1 MCGRG
6 CGGRDDEAGWLAGC
20 HGGDGRAP
28 SVRTRT
34 LRELSLG
41 RVSVG
46 RVSAELT
53 RWCITRKWCAGAQVA
68 AGPALWAVS
77 GLLFSWGGQRSL
89 VLVGAEHATAAGRLG
104 RPRRRGWVETAG
116 PRLGLAASHLSSSFV
131 RRRPP
136 PPARAHALTH
146 PEVRRPQWKKSGGRL
161 IGVLRRVNR
170 LMRLE

>member
-1 MCGRG
+1 VCGRG

-34 LRELSLG
+34 LSELSLG
-41 RVSVG
+41 RVLVG

-77 GLLFSWGGQRSL
+77 GLLFSWAVSGLFRLSLLTCGRVRS
-89 VLVGAEHATAAGRLG
+89 
-104 RPRRRGWVETAG
+104 ET
-116 PRLGLAASHLSSSFV
+116 S
-131 RRRPP
+131 PP
-136 PPARAHALTH
+136 HALTH

>member
-77 GLLFSWGGQRSL
+77 GLLFSWVRSSDGGRPT
-89 VLVGAEHATAAGRLG
+89 GAAETTRLG
-104 RPRRRGWVETAG
+104 GDGWASAGSRSFSPVEFVRSETSPPRPRA
-116 PRLGLAASHLSSSFV
+116 
-131 RRRPP
+131 
-136 PPARAHALTH
+136 ALTH
-146 PEVRRPQWKKSGGRL
+146 PEVRRPKWRKSGGRL

>member
-1 MCGRG
+1 VCGRG

-34 LRELSLG
+34 LSELSLG

-53 RWCITRKWCAGAQVA
+53 RWCITRKWCAGAQVV
-68 AGPALWAVS
+68 AGPALLAVS

-116 PRLGLAASHLSSSFV
+116 LRLSLSSRFSPVVEFV
-131 RRRPP
+131 RRR

-146 PEVRRPQWKKSGGRL
+146 PEVRRPQ
-161 IGVLRRVNR
+161 
-170 LMRLE
+170 

>member
-1 MCGRG
+1 VCGRG

-89 VLVGAEHATAAGRLG
+89 VLVGAEQ
-104 RPRRRGWVETAG
+104 RRRPADWGGRDDEAGWR
-116 PRLGLAASHLSSSFV
+116 RLGLGWVSALASHLLSSSFGDV
-131 RRRPP
+131 PPRP
-136 PPARAHALTH
+136 RACTH

-170 LMRLE
+170 LMRWE